1 MLLGA
6 NWSFI
11 LKAGVP
17 QAPLRIKHDLE
28 IAVAGGGAR

>member
-1 MLLGA
+1 MLLGTD
-6 NWSFI
+6 WSFI

-17 QAPLRIKHDLE
+17 QAPLRIEYDLE

>member
-1 MLLGA
+1 MLLDT

-28 IAVAGGGAR
+28 IVVAGGGAR